1 MYNYPVYSVFCVA
14 SFFGIERASLMVFSQ
29 RIFCG
34 QLTADDIGR
43 EVHLAGW
50 VDTYATTAACSSF
63 TFGTAAASSRLSS
76 IRNVP
81 PRLYCRKADFPSRRI
96 LRFGQG
102 QGSPASGRNGEPHI
116 KTGDIEVMA
125 GELAVLSESD
135 ALPFAVRI
143 RKALSQPRVT
153 PLPRISA
160 SSTATSISAGPR
172 CGIT

>member
-1 MYNYPVYSVFCVA
+1 
-14 SFFGIERASLMVFSQ
+14 
-29 RIFCG
+29 
-34 QLTADDIGR
+34 
-43 EVHLAGW
+43 
-50 VDTYATTAACSSF
+50 
-63 TFGTAAASSRLSS
+63 
-76 IRNVP
+76 
-81 PRLYCRKADFPSRRI
+81 
-96 LRFGQG
+96 
-102 QGSPASGRNGEPHI
+102 
-116 KTGDIEVMA
+116 MA